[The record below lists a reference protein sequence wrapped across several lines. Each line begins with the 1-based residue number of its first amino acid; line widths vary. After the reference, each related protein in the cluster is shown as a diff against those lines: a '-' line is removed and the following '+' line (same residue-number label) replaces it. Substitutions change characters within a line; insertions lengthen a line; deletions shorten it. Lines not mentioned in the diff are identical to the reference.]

1 MILLRQANH
10 GAEQHG
16 LKTTAFRHQPE
27 RCSSF
32 LTPTASSQVAQTAF
46 ASNRPRSADF
56 LDAQILTVA
65 DFGGTT
71 IDINS
76 ENRRGLLAT
85 YKRPDLLD
93 S

>member
-1 MILLRQANH
+1 MV
-10 GAEQHG
+10 
-16 LKTTAFRHQPE
+16 P
-27 RCSSF
+27 RC
-32 LTPTASSQVAQTAF
+32 ADAF
-46 ASNRPRSADF
+46 ASNGPWSADL

-65 DFGGTT
+65 DFGDLGGTT